1 MSRVRTRKFY
11 RENEDC
17 VIVKY
22 TQTPYVPA
30 QTSGPPE
37 RCYQAEGGEV
47 EVISVTLEN
56 GEPDFMSDAEEDQ
69 WITDIMENPDE
80 DDGPDADDLRD
91 AMRERELSSTDTL
104 RSLFTPFGGKP

>member
-30 QTSGPPE
+30 RTYGPPE
-37 RCYQAEGGEV
+37 DCYEAEGGEV
-47 EVISVTLEN
+47 ELIEARVDGVRVNWSE
-56 GEPDFMSDAEEDQ
+56 AEDDQ
-69 WITDIMENPDE
+69 WTTDIMENPDE

-91 AMRERELSSTDTL
+91 AARERGL
-104 RSLFTPFGGKP
+104 

>member
-30 QTSGPPE
+30 RTCGRPE
-37 RCYQAEGGEV
+37 DCHPAEGGEV
-47 EVISVTLEN
+47 ELIEARVDGVRVNWSE
-56 GEPDFMSDAEEDQ
+56 AEDDQ
-69 WITDIMENPDE
+69 WTTDIMENPDE

-91 AMRERELSSTDTL
+91 AARERDL
-104 RSLFTPFGGKP
+104 

>member
-1 MSRVRTRKFY
+1 MKIRTRKFY

-17 VIVKY
+17 VVVKY
-22 TQTPYVPA
+22 TQTPYIPA

-37 RCYQAEGGEV
+37 RCYPAEGGEV
-47 EVISVTLEN
+47 EIHSLMLAN
-56 GEPDFMSDAEEDQ
+56 GEPAYMTDAEEDQ

-91 AMRERELSSTDTL
+91 AMRERDQ
-104 RSLFTPFGGKP
+104 